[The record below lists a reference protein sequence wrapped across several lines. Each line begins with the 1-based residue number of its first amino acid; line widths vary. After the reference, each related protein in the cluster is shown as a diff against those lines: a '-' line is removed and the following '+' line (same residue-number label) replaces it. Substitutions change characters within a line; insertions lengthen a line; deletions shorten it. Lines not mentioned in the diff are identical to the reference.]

1 MLDQLKEDVDKLK
14 KKKIK
19 SNNNNNE
26 NLLNEQQNQQQQ
38 QVPTIESTEIEK
50 INEIE
55 LINPVVENFEF
66 HVTHSIKCTQ

>member
-1 MLDQLKEDVDKLK
+1 VLDQLKEDVDKLK

-19 SNNNNNE
+19 SSINSEISNI
-26 NLLNEQQNQQQQ
+26 EQQQQQ
-38 QVPTIESTEIEK
+38 QVPSSITIVES

>member
-1 MLDQLKEDVDKLK
+1 VLDQLKEDVDKLK

-19 SNNNNNE
+19 SSINSEISNIE
-26 NLLNEQQNQQQQ
+26 QQ
-38 QVPTIESTEIEK
+38 QVPSSTTIVES

>member
-1 MLDQLKEDVDKLK
+1 VLDQLKEDVDKLK

-19 SNNNNNE
+19 SSINSEISNI
-26 NLLNEQQNQQQQ
+26 EQQQQQ
-38 QVPTIESTEIEK
+38 QVPSSTTIVEL

>member
-19 SNNNNNE
+19 SSINSEISNIE
-26 NLLNEQQNQQQQ
+26 QQQQ
-38 QVPTIESTEIEK
+38 QVPSSTTTTTTIVES

>member
-19 SNNNNNE
+19 SSINSEISNI
-26 NLLNEQQNQQQQ
+26 EQQQQQ
-38 QVPTIESTEIEK
+38 QVPSSITIVES